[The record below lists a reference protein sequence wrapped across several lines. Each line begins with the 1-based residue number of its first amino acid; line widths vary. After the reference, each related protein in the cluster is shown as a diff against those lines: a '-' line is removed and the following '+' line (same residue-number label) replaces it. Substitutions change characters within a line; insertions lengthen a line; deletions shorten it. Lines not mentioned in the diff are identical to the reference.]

1 MRYAYT
7 LDEPSFMVKNITVLD
22 VLRNKNYKHS
32 YSSGRIQHGFVYV
45 LRGAV
50 CDVFLQQKENAVHL
64 KAGELIFIPKGCPYV
79 CTYLEDETELRIVHF
94 DTTDNALPS
103 YLCGPTK
110 IELPDVREA
119 MNALFTPLDNHLA
132 HHPFYYLSCLYRL
145 LWQIDDSYTRPT
157 AKYKRLQPAL
167 DEICAHPD
175 SSEPISHYARL
186 CHMSET
192 NFRRLFRQHTGTS
205 PLEYRNH
212 VRLNMARAKLQ
223 SGEYN
228 VFEAAQAVGFSNLS
242 FFIRLYKKK
251 FGHTPG
257 HE

>member
-1 MRYAYT
+1 
-7 LDEPSFMVKNITVLD
+7 
-22 VLRNKNYKHS
+22 
-32 YSSGRIQHGFVYV
+32 
-45 LRGAV
+45 
-50 CDVFLQQKENAVHL
+50 
-64 KAGELIFIPKGCPYV
+64 
-79 CTYLEDETELRIVHF
+79 
-94 DTTDNALPS
+94 
-103 YLCGPTK
+103 
-110 IELPDVREA
+110 
-119 MNALFTPLDNHLA
+119 MNTLFTPLDNHLA

-145 LWQIDDSYTRPT
+145 LWQIDDSYTRPA

-175 SSEPISHYARL
+175 RSLPISHYARL

-192 NFRRLFRQHTGTS
+192 NFRRLFRQHTGIS
-205 PLEYRNH
+205 PIEYRNH

-223 SGEYN
+223 SGEHN

-257 HE
+257 RE